1 MLSLKNGC
9 NLLCSLLLLFIA
21 AGCHNYYKASA
32 GRTGANASSTID
44 SLQLQNRHFILRSG
58 SQALY
63 MKNIVVSADQKSLT
77 ALLDTLPP
85 QHKLHLVNGR
95 GGNMRYRQNDVN
107 DLAVLSEVHIY
118 TPAIGRIAPGEN
130 YSLLLDKVH
139 KIEVLEKD
147 KSRTAGS
154 YVIGAV
160 GYSAGALLLSAVII
174 AATKSSCPFVS
185 AYDGKEFALQGEI
198 YGGAI
203 YPQLA
208 RYDYLPLKM
217 APLADGSLQLKITNE
232 LKEKQYTDFAN
243 LLVITHDAGTRLLS
257 DESGRFYSIST
268 PQKPLTA
275 KLNGNKNL
283 LPALEKENDNAVA
296 YMDDTTTAN
305 ANNIIA
311 LKFKKEPGV
320 QTAKLVLTLKNAYW
334 LDLLY
339 GELAKGFGNYYEK
352 YLKKQSKKPAHQLQ
366 QWITDQQLPLSVS
379 LRTKEGWKK
388 ITDVTTIGPLANRTI
403 VVPVDL
409 PKTDKDDIEIRLSSG
424 FMFWE
429 LDYAALDF
437 SADNTFS
444 VEKLSPVV
452 AIDET
457 GKDVLPSLQKE
468 DGFYLEQPQI
478 GNAATISY
486 KPLAIVDPLKTQTF
500 ILHTKG
506 WYQHIRDFTNDP
518 NVPFLKQF
526 TKPNAFPVF
535 GKELYKKLETKNL
548 WFMASN

>member
-1 MLSLKNGC
+1 
-9 NLLCSLLLLFIA
+9 
-21 AGCHNYYKASA
+21 
-32 GRTGANASSTID
+32 
-44 SLQLQNRHFILRSG
+44 
-58 SQALY
+58 
-63 MKNIVVSADQKSLT
+63 
-77 ALLDTLPP
+77 
-85 QHKLHLVNGR
+85 
-95 GGNMRYRQNDVN
+95 
-107 DLAVLSEVHIY
+107 
-118 TPAIGRIAPGEN
+118 
-130 YSLLLDKVH
+130 
-139 KIEVLEKD
+139 
-147 KSRTAGS
+147 
-154 YVIGAV
+154 
-160 GYSAGALLLSAVII
+160 
-174 AATKSSCPFVS
+174 
-185 AYDGKEFALQGEI
+185 
-198 YGGAI
+198 
-203 YPQLA
+203 
-208 RYDYLPLKM
+208 
-217 APLADGSLQLKITNE
+217 
-232 LKEKQYTDFAN
+232 
-243 LLVITHDAGTRLLS
+243 
-257 DESGRFYSIST
+257 
-268 PQKPLTA
+268 
-275 KLNGNKNL
+275 
-283 LPALEKENDNAVA
+283 
-296 YMDDTTTAN
+296 MDDTTTAN

-320 QTAKLVLTLKNAYW
+320 QMAKLVLTLKNAYW